1 MRSCMRGIPQ
11 AGGRSGLVIGTWLTV
26 RSPPMN
32 RHGCHEAR
40 IRQGDAYVNY
50 AATVSITSSEMMG
63 WLRTAVGLALIAAP
77 GAPMRLAGQQKP
89 AGADLLLM
97 RTIGI
102 RDLVLGLGTVAAAR
116 SDDMTDLRRWTAT
129 ALASDSLDVA
139 ASLASFRSIGKR
151 DSWGAAILALTFVC
165 GDLQA
170 RRHTPAPQGETE
182 AKAG

>member
-1 MRSCMRGIPQ
+1 
-11 AGGRSGLVIGTWLTV
+11 
-26 RSPPMN
+26 
-32 RHGCHEAR
+32 
-40 IRQGDAYVNY
+40 
-50 AATVSITSSEMMG
+50 
-63 WLRTAVGLALIAAP
+63 
-77 GAPMRLAGQQKP
+77 MRLAGQQEP

-139 ASLASFRSIGKR
+139 ISLASFRSIGKR
-151 DSWGAAILALTFVC
+151 DSWSAAILALTFVC

-170 RRHTPAPQGETE
+170 RRHTPAAPERG
-182 AKAG
+182 